1 MPATYLAL
9 EDVVT
14 QLASERRTRG
24 VDPVL
29 NGDQYRNIV
38 TSEMQFRFRK
48 SFRDQAELH
57 QATIFLHE
65 NGMLSRCRTRP
76 TLTKVDTFSPFL
88 IAE

>member
-1 MPATYLAL
+1 MLLEQRVPASYLAL

-14 QLASERRTRG
+14 HLAAERKTRG

-29 NGDQYRNIV
+29 NGDQYRSIV

-48 SFRDQAELH
+48 EFRDQAELH

-65 NGMLSRCRTRP
+65 NG
-76 TLTKVDTFSPFL
+76 KIVFPF
-88 IAE
+88 